1 MTGGN
6 DSGAPPSEHQEE
18 TPSTAPNHSATTS
31 AAPQPDT
38 DKRMTIY
45 VKDQSGTQIEF
56 RIKST
61 TKFEKVFMAF
71 EKAQGRQGL
80 RFHFDGERVNA
91 DQTPGDVSVFFFLYK
106 GAGRLTGDRSRW
118 RMVTSWRRS
127 RSSWGV
133 GWKDERRCRA
143 MD

>member
-6 DSGAPPSEHQEE
+6 DSAPGGDALHRS
-18 TPSTAPNHSATTS
+18 NHSATTS

-91 DQTPGDVSVFFFLYK
+91 DQTPGDVEMED
-106 GAGRLTGDRSRW
+106 GDILEAFAEQL
-118 RMVTSWRRS
+118 
-127 RSSWGV
+127 GV